1 MSLLVIA
8 LYLLDWKGLKAA
20 VLRVNIWQFS
30 LATGISLFIFSLMS
44 LRWYEL
50 IRKVPL
56 SRIHHSRHYFYS
68 IFLNIMTPANI
79 GGDVYRFLALKDHKA
94 DKSFVAVA
102 LVRER
107 LAGLLAYLLTF
118 LICYSGLWIFNPA
131 FRGLSFLFFAFSVIL
146 ASVIL
151 IVLSPYIIRQISA
164 LNMVRSRAKLAGLI
178 DKLQGVFHFDS
189 AGSVVVIAGLS
200 LLGSFL
206 WIAAV
211 KVVAVDLDI
220 HLSFTAIGVVVV
232 LVELIRLIPISIQG
246 IGVREG
252 MFAYFCGKLGTSPEA
267 GFILGTVS
275 YLALSLSIVIAGFF
289 GLCLMH
295 LYPLDKE
302 G

>member
-1 MSLLVIA
+1 MKKVIRSVVSMSLLVIA

-131 FRGLSFLFFAFSVIL
+131 FRGLSFLFFAFFG
-146 ASVIL
+146 
-151 IVLSPYIIRQISA
+151 Y
-164 LNMVRSRAKLAGLI
+164 
-178 DKLQGVFHFDS
+178 F
-189 AGSVVVIAGLS
+189 
-200 LLGSFL
+200 
-206 WIAAV
+206 
-211 KVVAVDLDI
+211 
-220 HLSFTAIGVVVV
+220 
-232 LVELIRLIPISIQG
+232 G
-246 IGVREG
+246 IGNSYRLV
-252 MFAYFCGKLGTSPEA
+252 ALHNSPDLCIEYGPVAREA
-267 GFILGTVS
+267 G
-275 YLALSLSIVIAGFF
+275 GF
-289 GLCLMH
+289 
-295 LYPLDKE
+295 DR
-302 G
+302 